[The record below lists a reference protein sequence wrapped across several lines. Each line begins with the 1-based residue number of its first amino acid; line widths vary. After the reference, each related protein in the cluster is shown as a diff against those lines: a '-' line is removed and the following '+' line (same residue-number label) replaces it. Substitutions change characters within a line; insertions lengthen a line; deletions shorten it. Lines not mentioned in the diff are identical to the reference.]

1 MSESGTLDRHTSR
14 LTAAVRR
21 LYRRGAKR
29 HLTRLLAKTR
39 PEDLAA
45 VLDNLTPAEQLGVF
59 QVAIRDFQEV
69 AGQVLVAMDPASMHG
84 LLSQLEP
91 AEIARAL
98 DPLPVDDAVLVV
110 EALPEETKE
119 QVLELVDLEGSEEL
133 QTQLTY
139 GEDTAGRIMTTEFFA
154 LPESTTVGQAVE
166 KIREAGEVEM
176 IFYLYVTNE
185 EGELAGVLSLRQLL
199 LTPPQKTL
207 GDVANRSLIKVTVG
221 TDQEEVAR
229 LASRY
234 DLLAIPVIDE
244 LDRLVGIVTVDDVI
258 DIVQEE
264 ADEDFLKMVGTTDD
278 ELLHREKSWR
288 VARIRLPWILV
299 NLVGLLAT
307 GLLFKHFELTLA
319 EAIFLV
325 FFAPL
330 IMGMSGN
337 VGSQTATIAVRGL
350 ATGRLGGGIAASW
363 GFVGQQVRVGALLGL
378 VCAPIAALLAFGM
391 ERNVGLGL
399 VVAVSL
405 FAAITLAA
413 LNGSLVPVVFQRLG
427 VDPAVAAGPMV
438 TTSSDLIGIAIYFGT
453 AAVLIDWLR

>member
-1 MSESGTLDRHTSR
+1 MRESGTLDRHISR
-14 LTAAVRR
+14 LTDAVRR

-29 HLTRLLAKTR
+29 NLSRLLGKMR

-45 VLDNLTPAEQLGVF
+45 VLDGMTPDEQLGVF
-59 QVAIRDFQEV
+59 KTAIRDYSEV
-69 AGQVLVAMDPASMHG
+69 AGAVLVGMDPAEMHG

-91 AEIARAL
+91 KEIARAVE
-98 DPLPVDDAVLVV
+98 PLPIDDAVLVV
-110 EALPEETKE
+110 DALPDETKD

-133 QTQLTY
+133 QTQLNY
-139 GEDTAGRIMTTEFFA
+139 AEDTAGRIMTTEFFA
-154 LPESTTVGQAVE
+154 LSEDTPIGVAIE

-176 IFYLYVTNE
+176 IFYLYVINA
-185 EGELAGVLSLRQLL
+185 EGELSGVLSLRQLL
-199 LTPPQKTL
+199 LSPPHQTL
-207 GDVANRSLIKVTVG
+207 GEVATRSLITVRVS

-234 DLLAIPVIDE
+234 DLLAIPVVDE
-244 LDRLVGIVTVDDVI
+244 LNRLVGLVTVDDIV
-258 DIVQEE
+258 DIVLEE

-278 ELLHREKSWR
+278 ELLHRERSWR

-299 NLVGLLAT
+299 NLVGLVAT
-307 GLLFKHFELTLA
+307 GLLFKYFEVTLA

-350 ATGRLGGGIAASW
+350 ATGRLGQGQQGTRA
-363 GFVGQQVRVGALLGL
+363 FVGQQLRVGALLGL
-378 VCAPIAALLAFGM
+378 VCAPIAALLAFAFEG
-391 ERNVGLGL
+391 NLGFGV

-405 FAAITLAA
+405 FLAIAMA
-413 LNGSLVPVVFQRLG
+413 SFNGSVVPVLFQRLG

-453 AAVLIDWLR
+453 AALMIDWLR